1 MPFQQL
7 LEPIAIDRDFVFR
20 RLMCRFVSVNSMLAR
35 RGANITGGFFTLRSP
50 LNEAL
55 KWPSSIVRFAQ
66 HLERLE
72 VRARLRKRGRTHI
85 VTVPIELDKYCPLT
99 ARF

>member
-7 LEPIAIDRDFVFR
+7 LEPIAIDRDFIPAAE
-20 RLMCRFVSVNSMLAR
+20 CRFVSVNSMLGDEAPTSP
-35 RGANITGGFFTLRSP
+35 AVSSATVSKRS
-50 LNEAL
+50 L

-72 VRARLRKRGRTHI
+72 VRARLGSAVERI
-85 VTVPIELDKYCPLT
+85 L
-99 ARF
+99 